1 MNEGENCIFCKIV
14 NNEIPSTKVYEDGD
28 FLAFVDIKPMLDGH
42 LLLIPKKHIVWMQD
56 SEDEMIAQIF
66 ILTKKLMLAIKN
78 GIGCDFVQVSVVGQE
93 MPHFHIHLIPR
104 YLNDGL
110 PNFPFKDLDQEKTN
124 KLVEKIK
131 TNLF

>member
-14 NNEIPSTKVYEDGD
+14 KNEIPSTKVYEDGD
-28 FLAFVDIKPMLDGH
+28 FLAFIDIKPMLDGH

-124 KLVEKIK
+124 ELVEKIK

>member
-42 LLLIPKKHIVWMQD
+42 LLLITKKHIVWMQD

>member
-1 MNEGENCIFCKIV
+1 MNEEENCIFCKIV
-14 NNEIPSTKVYEDGD
+14 KNEIPSTKVYEDGD

-93 MPHFHIHLIPR
+93 IPHFHIHLIPR

-124 KLVEKIK
+124 ELVEKIK